1 MFLLFFF
8 WSLFYETICGMA
20 AVTMTIAQVLNKK
33 SQGHFMAQNI
43 SGKYIVKVRA
53 KLQMLIVEQS
63 K

>member
-1 MFLLFFF
+1 
-8 WSLFYETICGMA
+8 MA